1 MATQRTSRQRKAK
14 AETPEERL
22 LRLYEPF
29 RFLEAEHWGQFLVV
43 SSGGNYVVGHDELEV
58 LDEALAK
65 FGPGLTIFKVG
76 EIAAGRLPWL
86 KEL

>member
-1 MATQRTSRQRKAK
+1 MATQRTSRKQKSDTAQDK
-14 AETPEERL
+14 L

-29 RFLEAEHWGQFLVV
+29 RFLEQEHWGEFLVV
-43 SSGGNYVVGHDELEV
+43 AKDGRYITSKNEV
-58 LDEALAK
+58 DAVQKGLAQ